1 MMNWQSAFF
10 RRVVLMTLVVLVGG
24 IAALCCV
31 GGDLHLWKQS
41 LGVAPWALAFA
52 TALRLFA
59 AMTLAV
65 SLVACLQLLHRPA
78 LSEVTFWLGKALAFF
93 PVNLLAWSFL
103 GLWIGQLGHPIWT
116 LMPVIEP
123 ESSLSIFESWARWT
137 WSWIPVV
144 GLISVPLTGQCA
156 SLSFEKDSRARDV
169 GIDLLGLF
177 ALALTLCVEDI
188 FAIRGAATYLTAA
201 LRSSDPLNL
210 AATVWVL
217 TLIGLLLAAALSV
230 SQTWVPER
238 MDSKRWVMLL
248 LSLIFKISAWC
259 LSGYALIPSLW
270 AQPLSGIGMPGL
282 ISAFDDPAA
291 VLHSGLP
298 WMSAALFLWAL
309 GHFMRPR

>member
-24 IAALCCV
+24 IAVLCCV
-31 GGDLHLWKQS
+31 GGDLHLWMQS

-59 AMTLAV
+59 AMALAV
-65 SLVACLQLLHRPA
+65 TFATCLKLLHPPA
-78 LSEVTFWLGKALAFF
+78 LREVTFWLGKALAFF

-116 LMPVIEP
+116 LMPVTEP
-123 ESSLSIFESWARWT
+123 ESSLSIFEAWARWT

-144 GLISVPLTGQCA
+144 GLISVPLTGQCM
-156 SLSFEKDSRARDV
+156 SLS
-169 GIDLLGLF
+169 
-177 ALALTLCVEDI
+177 
-188 FAIRGAATYLTAA
+188 
-201 LRSSDPLNL
+201 
-210 AATVWVL
+210 L
-217 TLIGLLLAAALSV
+217 TLISLLLAAVMSV

-238 MDSKRWVMLL
+238 MDSKRWAMLL
-248 LSLIFKISAWC
+248 LSSIFKISAWC
-259 LSGYALIPSLW
+259 LSGYVFIPSLW
-270 AQPLSGIGMPGL
+270 AKPPSGMGMPGL

-291 VLHSGLP
+291 VLYSGLP
-298 WMSAALFLWAL
+298 WMSAALFVWAL